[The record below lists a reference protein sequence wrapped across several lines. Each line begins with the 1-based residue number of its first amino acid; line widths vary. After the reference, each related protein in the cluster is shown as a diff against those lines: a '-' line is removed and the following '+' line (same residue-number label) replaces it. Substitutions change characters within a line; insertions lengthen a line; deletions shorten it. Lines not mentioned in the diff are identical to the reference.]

1 MHRIPR
7 RPQPRPTRI
16 GARVALLGVLA
27 LLPSLPTCAT
37 LQQMAALRDVGFSL
51 DGLSGVALAGVD
63 LTRVRSY
70 DDLGFRDVARITA
83 ALTSRSLPLDLTLHV
98 RADNPQGNGEARMVA
113 LDWTLLL
120 QDRETVSGGLPQ
132 AVAIPDGGSAD
143 IPLAVR
149 LDLLDFFEGSG
160 RDLVNLVLGL
170 AGAEA
175 PSTSVR
181 LRATPTI
188 ETPLGPIRYP
198 RPITIA
204 SRTVGD

>member
-1 MHRIPR
+1 MHRISR
-7 RPQPRPTRI
+7 RPQPHPTRI
-16 GARVALLGVLA
+16 GARVALLGVLT
-27 LLPSLPTCAT
+27 LLSILPSCAT

-51 DGLSGVALAGVD
+51 DGVTGLSLAGVD

-70 DDLGFRDVARITA
+70 EDLGFLDVARITA
-83 ALTSRSLPLDLTLHV
+83 ALTARTLPLDLTLHV
-98 RADNPQGNGEARMVA
+98 RADNPQGNGQARMAA
-113 LDWTLLL
+113 LDWTLFL
-120 QDRETVSGGLPQ
+120 QDRETVSGGIPQ
-132 AVAIPDGGSAD
+132 PVAIPDGGSTD
-143 IPLAVR
+143 VPLAVS